1 MPVRMSVATRV
12 VGAAMVALFTVPGWI
27 GSADATRA
35 PSLRPESTTT
45 GERPL
50 PPPVQVRP
58 EPEGVTLADP
68 AFEPLPG
75 ARADFGRLG
84 GAVYQIEIPANWNRR
99 LVLHMHGFEELGPE
113 ASATAP
119 DFRGYLIAQGYAW
132 GASSF
137 SSTSS
142 IPGRSADETAALW
155 DYFAAMYGRPDR
167 TYVTGISMG
176 GAATHIAAERYPD
189 RFDGGLGL
197 CGSAG
202 QTPGAENLANFF
214 VAAAYAAGVTQAEY
228 DATSD
233 LGALIQDRIR
243 PALRD
248 PQVRKT
254 FENVMLDLTGGPRR
268 FGRAGFR
275 LEEETNWTRAEL
287 LVAAKLAPNRD
298 TRYRLGPLSPVTS
311 DEFNRAVIRLPGPT
325 GDQLTRNFYDGEDTT
340 GKLRIPVV
348 TLHSTGDGQ
357 VPIEQAR
364 IYRRRVER
372 AGQGDL
378 LVQRVIG
385 DLGHCG
391 FRTTEM
397 EAGFGA
403 LVEWV
408 EQGKKPKGTNVLVN
422 DLRRLGRTF
431 ELSPRPGT
439 PEADA
444 VRGARDRAV
453 IRGRATVDG
462 QPFDARFLGAIVR
475 RNGLMTPCQYTLSAV
490 RNGRYEITVL
500 ADAEASGCGAEDAEV
515 ILWTFVEDEQ
525 FHSTEAVRWPGDGRT
540 TSFNASFSTATP
552 DGSAHPRSTAAFV
565 GEAYDRRGRHM
576 PPGTRVEAYVGDTRC
591 GVASVRRTGSFSGYT
606 LTVVG
611 PDSVAGCEPGATL
624 TFRLDGRPAANTAVN
639 ARNAESS
646 LDLSLG

>member
-1 MPVRMSVATRV
+1 VRARVATRV
-12 VGAAMVALFTVPGWI
+12 AGAGVVALFVVPAWV
-27 GSADATRA
+27 GSADATGA
-35 PSLRPESTTT
+35 PSLRPPTT

-58 EPEGVTLADP
+58 KPEGVTLADP

-84 GAVYQIEIPANWNRR
+84 GAVYRIEIPANWNRR

-113 ASATAP
+113 ASVTAP
-119 DFRGYLIAQGYAW
+119 DFRGYLIAHGYAW

-155 DYFAAMYGRPDR
+155 DYFAATYGRPDR
-167 TYVTGISMG
+167 TYVTGLSMG

-189 RFDGGLGL
+189 RFDGGLGF
-197 CGSAG
+197 CGTAG
-202 QTPGAENLANFF
+202 QTPGAQNLANFF

-228 DATSD
+228 DATAD
-233 LGALIQDRIR
+233 VGALIRERIR

-248 PQVRKT
+248 PQVRET
-254 FENVMLDLTGGPRR
+254 FENIMLDVTGGPRP

-287 LVAAKLAPNRD
+287 LVSAKLAPNRD

-348 TLHSTGDGQ
+348 TLYSTGDGQ

-385 DLGHCG
+385 DVGHCG

-397 EAGFGA
+397 ESGFDA
-403 LVEWV
+403 LVDWV
-408 EQGKKPKGTNVLVN
+408 EHGKKPVGTDVLAD
-422 DLRRLGRTF
+422 DLRELDRTF

-439 PEADA
+439 AA
-444 VRGARDRAV
+444 ANRVRGAGDRVV
-453 IRGRATVDG
+453 IRGSATVDDA
-462 QPFDARFLGAIVR
+462 PFDARFLGAIVR
-475 RNGLMTPCQYTLSAV
+475 RNGLMTPCQYTLAMV
-490 RNGRYEITVL
+490 RDGRYEITVL
-500 ADAEASGCGAEDAEV
+500 ADAEASGCGAKGAEI
-515 ILWTFVEDEQ
+515 ILWTFVDGEQ
-525 FHSTEAVRWPGDGRT
+525 LHSTEATPWPGDGGT
-540 TSFNASFSTATP
+540 TSIDARFATADP
-552 DGSAHPRSTAAFV
+552 DGAALPRSTAAFV
-565 GEAYDRRGRHM
+565 GEVYDRRGRHM

-611 PDSVAGCEPGATL
+611 PDSVPGCEPGAEL
-624 TFRLDGRPAANTAVN
+624 SFRLDGRPAANTAVN
-639 ARNAESS
+639 ARGGESS
-646 LDLSLG
+646 LDLSLR